1 MEQEHLPAMVRDA
14 DALTGQ
20 DLSKLSDAELK
31 DWVGKIRGL
40 AAEAKKTYVFF
51 NNCHAGQAATN
62 ARLMQQM
69 LKG

>member
-1 MEQEHLPAMVRDA
+1 MTPKNWWGRTPGGDRYDYLYSND
-14 DALTGQ
+14 
-20 DLSKLSDAELK
+20 ELK
-31 DWVGKIRGL
+31 DWVTRIRGL

-69 LKG
+69 LRG